1 MRSVRSVVTASAML
15 LGLCVCA
22 IALLLTAPRGAAAAP
37 DRTITVA
44 IAAQVEGVDDRDG
57 LLCVPLAPGD
67 IITGTYTYT
76 LGAPD
81 TNDLDF
87 VADYA
92 YSAPP
97 NGIALELGGATTGT
111 DPSNTNFIVELV
123 NDHPSGLG
131 DNYLLR
137 SFSNLPLSCG
147 APVDHIAW
155 QLDDPTGEALS
166 NTKLTK
172 MPPRLGDFQSI
183 FGLTVEG
190 SDPFSGSFYF
200 VRAHVTSATRV
211 K

>member
-1 MRSVRSVVTASAML
+1 MRSVFTASAML
-15 LGLCVCA
+15 SGLCVCA
-22 IALLLTAPRGAAAAP
+22 IALLLTTSQRASAAP
-37 DRTITVA
+37 DRTVTVA
-44 IAAQVEGVDDRDG
+44 ITAQVETVDDPGG
-57 LLCVPLAPGD
+57 LLCVALAPGD
-67 IITGTYTYT
+67 NIAGTYTYT
-76 LGAPD
+76 LGAAD
-81 TNDLDF
+81 TNDADF
-87 VADYA
+87 VADYV

-97 NGIALELGGATTGT
+97 NGIALQLAGATTGT

-123 NDHPSGLG
+123 NDHPSGG

-137 SFSNLPLSCG
+137 SFSNVPLSCG

-190 SDPFSGSFYF
+190 SDPLSGSFYF